1 MKEETGLTI
10 INPRLCGVKQFPI
23 DNGRYLVFLFE
34 TSQFSGELKHSKE
47 GKMYWIRKEKLSDVN
62 LVNDFNELIEV
73 MFDDTLNEFQYIVA
87 ENDWRIVKK

>member
-1 MKEETGLTI
+1 
-10 INPRLCGVKQFPI
+10 
-23 DNGRYLVFLFE
+23 
-34 TSQFSGELKHSKE
+34 
-47 GKMYWIRKEKLSDVN
+47 MYWIRKEKLSDVN